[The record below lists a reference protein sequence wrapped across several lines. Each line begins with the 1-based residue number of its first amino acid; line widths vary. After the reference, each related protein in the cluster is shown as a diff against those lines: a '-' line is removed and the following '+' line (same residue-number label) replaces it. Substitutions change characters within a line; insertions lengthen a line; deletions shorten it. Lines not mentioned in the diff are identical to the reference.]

1 MCYRRVWVGPAHT
14 GDLNLHLLGCIMEPA
29 SKGVQKIHGL
39 AMYIYGMQLLSQNLG
54 SSPRRASA
62 VKQINTKKMDG
73 ALFYFWQLR
82 FFCFNCAKVS
92 K

>member
-14 GDLNLHLLGCIMEPA
+14 GDFNLHLLGCIMEPA
-29 SKGVQKIHGL
+29 SKGVQKNHGL

-62 VKQINTKKMDG
+62 VKQINTKKMDKEHFSTSG
-73 ALFYFWQLR
+73 SCTFFALTVQ
-82 FFCFNCAKVS
+82 K
-92 K
+92 